1 MSGGRPA
8 AEVTCQWRPRRLL
21 SAYWCR
27 DLNLLERPLPIHL
40 TMRGGEQEETFCP
53 VSTIQAVP
61 TPGSSVPPGTSS
73 VGEDWEYPNIRVLS
87 LDASFEATLCLPPGV
102 GGPTIYPVLLS
113 GTEDNIRRAHATA
126 I

>member
-8 AEVTCQWRPRRLL
+8 AEVTCQWGPRRLL

-27 DLNLLERPLPIHL
+27 DLNPLERLLPTHL

-61 TPGSSVPPGTSS
+61 TPGSAVPPGTSS

-87 LDASFEATLCLPPGV
+87 LDTSFEATLCLPTGV

-113 GTEDNIRRAHATA
+113 GTGNNIRRAHATA
-126 I
+126 V